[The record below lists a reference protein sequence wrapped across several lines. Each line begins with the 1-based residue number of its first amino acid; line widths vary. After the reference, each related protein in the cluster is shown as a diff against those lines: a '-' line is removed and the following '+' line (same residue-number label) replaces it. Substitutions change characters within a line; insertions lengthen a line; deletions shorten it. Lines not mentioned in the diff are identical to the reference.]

1 MNIAVLFGGIST
13 ERNVSIV
20 GGKAVVEALRSKG
33 HNVISVDPAFGVD
46 CVKEAEL
53 LINNSEISAKISNFA
68 TLDELAKFSPQNYI
82 DCINSNVFDEIDCAF
97 IVLHGKYGEDGTIQ
111 SLLDLR
117 GIPYTG
123 SGMRASAVAMDKL
136 TSKTLFAANG
146 IITPRWEMIHPSDA
160 DDDEF
165 ISDLL
170 KEFGKNIVIKPADQ
184 GSTVGLTIIKDGYKE
199 DIAAG
204 IREAAKYSKNIL
216 AERYIEGRELTVAII
231 DQTPLPVIEIDTEDG
246 FYDYQH
252 KYTKGKT
259 NYVCPAKLSEDIIG
273 FTQNMALSA
282 YNAIGCKCFARVDFI
297 LNSEGQPFCLEVNTI
312 PGFSS
317 TSLVPM
323 AAKAEGIEF
332 VDLCEKLIEI
342 ARNNMNS

>member
-13 ERNVSIV
+13 ERNVSLV
-20 GGKAVVEALRSKG
+20 GGKAVCEALRTKG
-33 HNVISVDPAFGVD
+33 YNVIPIDPAFGAD
-46 CVKEAEL
+46 ALHKTESLLNAEL
-53 LINNSEISAKISNFA
+53 TAQNFA
-68 TLDELAKFSPQNYI
+68 TLEELSAFSPRSYL
-82 DCINSNVFDEIDCAF
+82 DCINSPLFDDIDCAF
-97 IVLHGKYGEDGTIQ
+97 IVLHGKYGEDGVIQ

-123 SGMRASAVAMDKL
+123 SGARASAVAMDKL

-146 IITPRWEMIHPSDA
+146 IITPRWEMLQPADA
-160 DDDEF
+160 DDMDF
-165 ISDLL
+165 LTDIR
-170 KEFGKNIVIKPADQ
+170 KNFGKRIVIKPSDQ
-184 GSTVGLTIIKDGYKE
+184 GSTVGLTIVKDGSLE

-204 IREAAKYSKNIL
+204 IRNAAVYSPNIL
-216 AERYIEGRELTVAII
+216 AERYVEGRELTVAIL
-231 DQTPLPVIEIDTEDG
+231 DQEALPVIEIVTDDG

-252 KYTKGKT
+252 KYTKGQT
-259 NYVCPAKLSEDIIG
+259 NYICPAKLSEDIAG

-297 LNSEGQPFCLEVNTI
+297 LDAEGQPFCLEVNTI

-323 AAKAEGIEF
+323 AAKATGIEF
-332 VDLCEKLIEI
+332 ADLCEKLINLACNITEE
-342 ARNNMNS
+342 